1 MSAVAYVN
9 GRIVAEQD
17 AMISVF
23 DHGFLYREG
32 VYEVIRTYGGEL
44 FLVDRHF
51 RRLRAS
57 ASMITLEV
65 GMSDGALEGIVRET
79 VAAYRAGA
87 GGAPGDREVLARI
100 LLTRGIGE
108 MSYDP
113 SKSPHPSLVV
123 IVEPLVPPQASAYDR
138 GVAVSLVSVVR
149 NHPASVDP
157 RIKSNNLLNNVLAM
171 QEALR
176 RGPFFEAI
184 MRNVRGELAEC
195 SQSNLFLVKDGT
207 VRTPALDA
215 GLLAGIT
222 REFVEEVA
230 VEAGIP
236 VVDGALHDEDLFGA
250 DEAFLTSTSKRD
262 RPDCPCRRPRD
273 RQRRTGTRHR
283 APARRVPGQGPGR
296 DRAGLDGPAAGGETP
311 AVGPRARGDRH
322 TDHGGREDRHH
333 GQVPHQPHRRGRRDH
348 DIERDH
354 HAARRRQSARPHARM
369 TLASKAGERSG
380 ASTAIASRR
389 SRSIASSSV
398 HRYLA
403 RSAVRAAGVWHGGGP
418 TSRCSRAHRASARSH
433 PRWRRASGPT
443 LGRLEHLGQLAH
455 ARPYSLVAPLVLQL
469 AQRIAIVRWRRRQRL
484 VAHVGRSI
492 AGARLDVE
500 RLVEGDAV
508 IQDRTSPRP
517 GTSAA
522 HDGRAAS
529 RLGRHPRPPA
539 RTAGQGWT
547 RPGETPGHDTCARSR
562 RTPRR
567 RPTRRTAR

>member
-1 MSAVAYVN
+1 MPAVVYVN

-23 DHGFLYREG
+23 DHGFLYGEG

-57 ASMITLEV
+57 ASMITLDV

-87 GGAPGDREVLARI
+87 GGAAEGREVLARI

-108 MSYDP
+108 MTYDP

-123 IVEPLVPPQASAYDR
+123 IVKGLVPPQASAYDR

-195 SQSNLFLVKDGT
+195 SQSNLFLIKDGT
-207 VRTPALDA
+207 VLTPALAA

-250 DEAFLTSTSKRD
+250 DEAFLTSTSKEIVPIVRVDD
-262 RPDCPCRRPRD
+262 RVIGRGAPGAVTLRLLDAY
-273 RQRRTGTRHR
+273 R
-283 APARRVPGQGPGR
+283 AKARAVARRG
-296 DRAGLDGPAAGGETP
+296 
-311 AVGPRARGDRH
+311 
-322 TDHGGREDRHH
+322 
-333 GQVPHQPHRRGRRDH
+333 
-348 DIERDH
+348 
-354 HAARRRQSARPHARM
+354 
-369 TLASKAGERSG
+369 
-380 ASTAIASRR
+380 
-389 SRSIASSSV
+389 
-398 HRYLA
+398 
-403 RSAVRAAGVWHGGGP
+403 
-418 TSRCSRAHRASARSH
+418 
-433 PRWRRASGPT
+433 
-443 LGRLEHLGQLAH
+443 
-455 ARPYSLVAPLVLQL
+455 
-469 AQRIAIVRWRRRQRL
+469 
-484 VAHVGRSI
+484 
-492 AGARLDVE
+492 
-500 RLVEGDAV
+500 
-508 IQDRTSPRP
+508 
-517 GTSAA
+517 
-522 HDGRAAS
+522 
-529 RLGRHPRPPA
+529 
-539 RTAGQGWT
+539 
-547 RPGETPGHDTCARSR
+547 
-562 RTPRR
+562 
-567 RPTRRTAR
+567 